1 MTNKSLRSW
10 RRLALI
16 VAVALLA
23 CVGLGK
29 PASAT
34 SYQFESK
41 YVSVSGPPSTTFR
54 YDFSG
59 YAPAINNVGQ
69 VAFFASRSGMLQ
81 PTVQGLWRGDGGPLT
96 YLTDG
101 FEPYLFA
108 MNNLGEVAYARGGGI
123 YKTLDGTPTPIAT
136 GSDFHNINDT
146 PVGESPVQ
154 INDAG
159 MVVFNAIPNVGPQQ
173 QTAYVSNGGPAIA
186 IAPSEV
192 AQAINNLG
200 VVAVSNAL
208 FTEIIGIPPVGPT
221 TVLAT
226 LPPHFAAIGFPEMND
241 SGDLIAA
248 VYDGGFAIYKFEQ
261 GVPQFLTRSGG
272 YTYDINNAGD
282 VAFAAGFGGVGG
294 IYTGTN
300 PAADFVI
307 RVGDPL
313 FGSTLTGYSFGS
325 DGLNDLGQVAF
336 YYALANGR
344 SGIAI
349 ATPVPEPATSVLA
362 AASLVAIGMVSLRQ
376 SRRSQW
382 SRALV

>member
-1 MTNKSLRSW
+1 MTDTSLRVW
-10 RRLALI
+10 RRLALL
-16 VAVALLA
+16 VAVALLTS
-23 CVGLGK
+23 VGGN
-29 PASAT
+29 PAWAT

-41 YVSVSGPPSTTFR
+41 YVTVFGPPSTTIR
-54 YDFSG
+54 YDFFG

-69 VAFFASRSGMLQ
+69 VAFFAQRSGMQL

-108 MNNLGEVAYARGGGI
+108 MNNLGEVAYSRGGEI
-123 YKTLDGTPTPIAT
+123 FKTLDGTPTPIAT
-136 GSDFHNINDT
+136 GSDFHDINHT
-146 PVGESPVQ
+146 PVGPSPVQ

-200 VVAVSNAL
+200 VVALSNAL

-261 GVPQFLTRSGG
+261 GVAQFLTRSGG

-282 VAFAAGFGGVGG
+282 IAFAAGLGGVGG

-300 PAADFVI
+300 PLTDFVI

-336 YYALANGR
+336 YYELANGR
-344 SGIAI
+344 KGIAM
-349 ATPVPEPATSVLA
+349 ATPVPEPGTVGLAGLALA
-362 AASLVAIGMVSLRQ
+362 ALAVVARRRQ
-376 SRRSQW
+376 TR
-382 SRALV
+382 

>member
-1 MTNKSLRSW
+1 MSRSFTLIGH
-10 RRLALI
+10 RGALI
-16 VAVALLA
+16 AVVAIVVLA
-23 CVGLGK
+23 GLGES
-29 PASAT
+29 ASAM

-54 YDFSG
+54 YDFFG

-69 VAFFASRSGMLQ
+69 LAFFAQRSGMQQ

-108 MNNLGEVAYARGGGI
+108 MNNLGEVAYSRGGEI
-123 YKTLDGTPTPIAT
+123 FKTLDGTPTPIAT
-136 GSDFHNINDT
+136 VSDFHGINDT

-173 QTAYVSNGGPAIA
+173 QTAYISNGGPAIA

-226 LPPHFAAIGFPEMND
+226 LPAPYQAIGFPEMND

-248 VYDGGFAIYKFEQ
+248 VYDGSFAIYKFEQ
-261 GVPQFLTRSGG
+261 GVPQFLTPSGG

-282 VAFAAGFGGVGG
+282 IAFAAGFGGVGG
-294 IYTGTN
+294 IYTGTS
-300 PAADFVI
+300 PATDFVI

-349 ATPVPEPATSVLA
+349 ATPVPEPGSVALA
-362 AASLVAIGMVSLRQ
+362 ATALVALGVLSRRPT
-376 SRRSQW
+376 RRSQ
-382 SRALV
+382 